1 MNDYQLEKQIGSGTF
16 GDVYKG
22 IEIHSGIKVAIK
34 RIKKKFLYE
43 NGKYLL
49 KSFYK
54 EIECMKKCSCEN
66 SVKFI
71 KEFATQNYFNI
82 IMELCDTDLLCYLYQ
97 RPNPF
102 TIEEIRETFIQLNNA
117 FRKMHQNNILHRD
130 LKLGNILLKFT
141 DNSKNNFIPKL
152 SDYGFSKELNK
163 YNYTSITHLGTPATM
178 APEIMNN
185 KPYNEKSDLWSIG
198 VMLYQLYYRDI
209 PFDGKNE
216 VEILQKIES
225 NLPYKQPDDIIFRDL
240 INKLLVVEVS
250 NRLSWNEYFN
260 HSFFTRNMIIKN
272 NFNLFNSFSYQRSLS
287 FDNNIEF
294 DCTNS
299 SKSLEEN
306 FLVHGDIYGKTEI
319 KRNISQDILNKQIN
333 LKDNNNYENKVE
345 LLDRG
350 GGIND
355 YEYQIIV
362 ESCIEAQDNNLFQV
376 SQNCIKN
383 IKKKINGEWLVFIS
397 KDNDVNYDFSLTFIV
412 NQCYAVFKY
421 KGNQFQVCQFK

>member
-22 IEIHSGIKVAIK
+22 IEIHSGMKVAIK
-34 RIKKKFLYE
+34 RIKKKILYE

-49 KSFYK
+49 KSYYK

-66 SVKFI
+66 SIKFI
-71 KEFATQNYFNI
+71 KDFPTQNYFNI

-97 RPNPF
+97 RQNPF
-102 TIEEIRETFIQLNNA
+102 KIEEIRDTFIQLNNA

-141 DNSKNNFIPKL
+141 DDSKKSFIPKL

-198 VMLYQLYYRDI
+198 VMLYQLYYREI

-216 VEILQKIES
+216 AEIIQKIES
-225 NLPYKQPDDIIFRDL
+225 NIPSKQPDDNNFRDL
-240 INKLLVVEVS
+240 INRLLVVSVK
-250 NRLSWNEYFN
+250 NRLSWNEYFS
-260 HSFFTRNMIIKN
+260 HPFFTGNMIKKN
-272 NFNLFNSFSYQRSLS
+272 NINLFISFSYQRSLS
-287 FDNNIEF
+287 FDDNKDLDFN
-294 DCTNS
+294 NS

-306 FLVHGDIYGKTEI
+306 FFVHGDIYGKTET
-319 KRNISQDILNKQIN
+319 KKSSKEILNEQKN
-333 LKDNNNYENKVE
+333 LKVDNNFENKVE
-345 LLDRG
+345 LLVRG
-350 GGIND
+350 RGIND
-355 YEYQIIV
+355 YEYQIII
-362 ESCIEAQDNNLFQV
+362 ESCIEAKDNNLFQI
-376 SQNCIKN
+376 SQNCINN
-383 IKKKINGEWLVFIS
+383 IKNKINGEWLVFIS
-397 KDNDVNYDFSLTFIV
+397 NDNYDNYDFFLSFIV
-412 NQCYAVFKY
+412 NQCYVVFKY